1 MNPWLHTIL
10 LAEDADLDAELT
22 MDALAEIGLAQHV
35 VHVGDGAEALDWLY
49 RRGHYSDRPAGL
61 PAVAL
66 LDLKMPRLDGLQT
79 LEAIRSDPA
88 LRHLPVVIFSSSREQ
103 RDIERGWAL
112 GVNAYVVKP
121 VDVDEFS
128 ATIQSLGHFWTELN
142 ERAYD
147 C

>member
-1 MNPWLHTIL
+1 MNPWEHTVL
-10 LAEDADLDAELT
+10 LAEDAALDAELAI
-22 MDALAEIGLAQHV
+22 DALAEIGLAQYV
-35 VHVGDGAEALDWLY
+35 VHVEDGAEALDWLY
-49 RRGHYSDRPAGL
+49 RRGRYSDRSAGL

-66 LDLKMPRLDGLQT
+66 LDLKMPRLDGLDT
-79 LEAIRSDPA
+79 LAAIRADPL
-88 LRHLPVVIFSSSREQ
+88 LRHLPVVLFSSSREQ

-147 C
+147 N

>member
-1 MNPWLHTIL
+1 MNPWLHTVL

-49 RRGHYSDRPAGL
+49 RRGRYSDRPAGL